1 MNPSLSQIAVA
12 ASIACLMSFPASAAT
27 SNVFQCSANS
37 LISVG
42 DKLATAMKKC
52 DPPTSAT
59 KISRPKGFVGYY
71 DMKYYEA
78 YEVEEWLY
86 DRGPTSF
93 VTYLTFTNGVLTA
106 IEIGEYGQ

>member
-1 MNPSLSQIAVA
+1 MKLSLFQIALA
-12 ASIACLMSFPASAAT
+12 AGILCLTSFPAPAAT
-27 SNVFQCSANS
+27 SNVFQCSTNS
-37 LISVG
+37 LIYVG
-42 DKLATAMKKC
+42 DKLATAMMKC

-93 VTYLTFTNGVLTA
+93 VTHLTFTNGVLTA
-106 IEIGEYGQ
+106 IEIGEYGR